1 MPVTLPLH
9 EMSLHSKMELMEAL
23 WDDLSRSPEK
33 LESPDWHEA
42 VLQERRQRI
51 QSGEETF
58 SDWAAAKEEIR
69 RRVS

>member
-1 MPVTLPLH
+1 MPVTVPLH
-9 EMSLHSKMELMEAL
+9 EMSLPSKMELMEAL

-33 LESPDWHEA
+33 LESPAWHEG

-51 QSGEETF
+51 QACEETF
-58 SDWAAAKEEIR
+58 SDWEAAKEEIR

>member
-1 MPVTLPLH
+1 
-9 EMSLHSKMELMEAL
+9 MELMEAL

>member
-58 SDWAAAKEEIR
+58 SDWAAAREEIR